1 MVKENNKEIFMV
13 KLVKTAMFFFTLL
26 LLINCKTRE
35 KQVQKSEHQ
44 TETKSEASAKIE
56 TKTFEIGKDKE
67 LSIFDKSN
75 FAQNSETQKE
85 QTKDIQVIREYYE
98 NGNLKSEYQKSFSQL
113 SEYTKQAIEEMR
125 EKLSKEKETSQY
137 WEDSS
142 NHFYKSLEQEKTKT
156 KDYAMQLKAKETF
169 TWQMFFVGL
178 LIGWLLL
185 PSLFRWIFSWVKRF
199 QPYIALVEWINSFK
213 NV

>member
-1 MVKENNKEIFMV
+1 MKKIIKFM
-13 KLVKTAMFFFTLL
+13 LVCFLVFAFS
-26 LLINCKTRE
+26 CKTRE
-35 KQVQKSEHQ
+35 KQVQKSENQ

-56 TKTFEIGKDKE
+56 TKTFEIVQDKE

-75 FAQNSETQKE
+75 FAQSSETQKE

-98 NGNLKSEYQKSFSQL
+98 NGNLKSEIQKSFSQL
-113 SEYTKQAIEEMR
+113 SEATKYAIAEMR

-142 NHFYKSLEQEKTKT
+142 NHFYKAFEQEKTKT
-156 KDYAMQLKAKETF
+156 KDYAMKLKAKETF

-178 LIGWLLL
+178 ILGWLFL
-185 PSLFRWIFSWVKRF
+185 PSLFRWLWSWAKRF
-199 QPYIALVEWINSFK
+199 QPWIKFVEWVKDLFNKNSK
-213 NV
+213 KL

>member
-1 MVKENNKEIFMV
+1 MK
-13 KLVKTAMFFFTLL
+13 KLINLL
-26 LLINCKTRE
+26 LAFSLVFAFSCKSRE
-35 KQVQKSEHQ
+35 KQVQKSENQ
-44 TETKSEASAKIE
+44 TETKSEATARIE
-56 TKTFEIGKDKE
+56 EKTYEIVQDKE

-142 NHFYKSLEQEKTKT
+142 NHFYQLFEQEKTKT

-178 LIGWLLL
+178 ILGAILIR
-185 PSLFRWIFSWVKRF
+185 PIFRWIVAGIKRF
-199 QPYIALVEWINSFK
+199 QPWIALVEFLNRK
-213 NV
+213 T

>member
-1 MVKENNKEIFMV
+1 MKN
-13 KLVKTAMFFFTLL
+13 
-26 LLINCKTRE
+26 LINILGILSIAILFFSSCKTRE
-35 KQVQKSEHQ
+35 KQVQKSETQ
-44 TETKSEASAKIE
+44 TETKSEATAKIQE
-56 TKTFEIGKDKE
+56 KTFEIIQDKE

-75 FAQNSETQKE
+75 FTQNSETQKE

-98 NGNLKSEYQKSFSQL
+98 NGNLKSEIQKSFSQL
-113 SEYTKQAIEEMR
+113 SEATKYAIAEMR

-142 NHFYKSLEQEKTKT
+142 NHFYKAFEQEKIKT

-178 LIGWLLL
+178 ILGWIAL
-185 PSLFRWIFSWVKRF
+185 PNIWRWFKSWIFRF
-199 QPYIALVEWINSFK
+199 NPYLKLVEKVKKVFGK
-213 NV
+213 F